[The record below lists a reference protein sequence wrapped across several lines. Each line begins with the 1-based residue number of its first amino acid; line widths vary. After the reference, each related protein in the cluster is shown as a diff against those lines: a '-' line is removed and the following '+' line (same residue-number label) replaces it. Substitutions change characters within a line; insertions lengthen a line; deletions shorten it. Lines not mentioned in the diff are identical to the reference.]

1 MTTEEPIES
10 EDPMTAPMRR
20 QAMVTAVLTIAPLT
34 LLGVALTTQS
44 WWEGLVVGVSFV
56 LVLGVLREWNLDGY
70 PPRSVLAVVGTTMG
84 WIAGALLMT
93 NPLGFFP
100 LALVGALMLAR
111 VRRRFLWIVV
121 FALAVT
127 SIGAVAFLFHPLTGE
142 RAAIYL
148 LLPFL
153 GVLFVAAVILVSE
166 RAWLIGRRF
175 ERLKEIET
183 QLVVARERARFVN
196 DLHDIQGQSLHV
208 IKLKSAVAYRMVR
221 DDPERAES
229 ELLEIRRLA
238 RETISETRAMTFDRY
253 ELNLAVEIENAQRLC
268 ESAGI
273 SVHADVDLSGDAP
286 APPILAH
293 VLREAT
299 TNLLRH
305 ARPTVVSIAATATSV
320 EIGNDGVAETDGDP
334 ERGLARLRERVGAAG
349 GVMTVMRGPNRF
361 VVRADL
367 APEQLGEVTS

>member
-1 MTTEEPIES
+1 MTTEGPIDS
-10 EDPMTAPMRR
+10 EDPMTSRMRR

-34 LLGVALTTQS
+34 LVGVALTTRN
-44 WWEGLVVGVSFV
+44 WWQGLVIAISFL

-70 PPRSVLAVVGTTMG
+70 PRRSVTALVVTTMA

-111 VRRRFLWIVV
+111 IRRRFLWIVV
-121 FALAVT
+121 FALAVA
-127 SIGAVAFLFHPLTGE
+127 SIGSVSFVFHPLTGE
-142 RAAIYL
+142 HAATYL
-148 LLPFL
+148 LMPFL
-153 GVLFVAAVILVSE
+153 GVLFVAVVILVSE
-166 RAWLIGRRF
+166 RAWLIARRF
-175 ERLKEIET
+175 ERLKEMET
-183 QLVVARERARFVN
+183 QLAVARERARFVN

-208 IKLKSAVAYRMVR
+208 IKLKSVVAYRVVR
-221 DDPERAES
+221 NNPERAEA

-238 RETISETRAMTFDRY
+238 GETITETRAMTYDRY
-253 ELNLAVEIENAQRLC
+253 ELNLAVELENAQRLC

-273 SVHADVDLSGDAP
+273 AVRAHVDLEVGVS

-305 ARPTVVSIAATATSV
+305 ARPTVVTINASAVMV
-320 EIGNDGVAETDGDP
+320 EVANDGVAEGWDEP
-334 ERGLARLRERVGAAG
+334 ERGLARLRERVGAADG
-349 GVMTVMRGPNRF
+349 LMTVLREPNLF

-367 APEQLGEVTS
+367 PPESVDEVGS

>member
-1 MTTEEPIES
+1 MTAEELIDD
-10 EDPMTAPMRR
+10 EDPMASRMRR
-20 QAMVTAVLTIAPLT
+20 HAMVTTVLTIAPLT
-34 LLGVALTTQS
+34 LLGVALTTRS
-44 WWEGLVVGVSFV
+44 WWEGLVVGVSFL

-70 PPRSVLAVVGTTMG
+70 PRRSVLAVVGTTMG
-84 WIAGALLMT
+84 WIAAALLTT

-100 LALVGALMLAR
+100 LALVGALLLAR

-121 FALAVT
+121 FALAVA
-127 SIGAVAFLFHPLTGE
+127 SIGAGAFVFHPFTGE
-142 RAAIYL
+142 QAATHL
-148 LLPFL
+148 LLPFI
-153 GVLFVAAVILVSE
+153 GVLFVAAVIVVSE
-166 RAWLIGRRF
+166 RAWSIGRRF
-175 ERLKEIET
+175 ERMKQMET
-183 QLVVARERARFVN
+183 QLAVARERARFVN

-208 IKLKSAVAYRMVR
+208 IKLKSAVAYRMLR
-221 DDPERAES
+221 TDPERAES

-238 RETISETRAMTFDRY
+238 RATISETRAMTFDRY

-273 SVHADVDLSGDAP
+273 AVRAHVVLADGAS

-305 ARPTVVSIAATATSV
+305 ARPAVVTIVATATMV
-320 EIGNDGVAETDGDP
+320 EVANDGVGESEAGP

-349 GVMTVMRGPNRF
+349 GVMTVVREKDRF

-367 APEQLGEVTS
+367 APEEVTS